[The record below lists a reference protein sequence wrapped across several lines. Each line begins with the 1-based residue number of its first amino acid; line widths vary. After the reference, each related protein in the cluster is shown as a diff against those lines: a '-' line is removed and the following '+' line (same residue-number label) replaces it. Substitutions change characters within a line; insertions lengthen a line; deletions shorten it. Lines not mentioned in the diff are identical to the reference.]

1 MEHDKPEKLLIR
13 PVEVAAMLSI
23 SRSSAYELIAAGTIP
38 SVRLGRMVR
47 VPLEAI
53 RKIVEN
59 RRDDAL

>member
-53 RKIVEN
+53 RRIVEQ